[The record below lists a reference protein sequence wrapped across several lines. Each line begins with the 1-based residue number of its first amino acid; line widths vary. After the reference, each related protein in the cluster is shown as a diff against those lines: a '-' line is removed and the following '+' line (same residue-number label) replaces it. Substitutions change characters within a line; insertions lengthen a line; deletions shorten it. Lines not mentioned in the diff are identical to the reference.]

1 MITKGKLR
9 MSDSFIFGWN
19 SRLYDI
25 DKIYDSWD
33 TSFMVSAVYTNDT
46 GIDVKIR
53 PVSQYSSSPF
63 TGQSV
68 VHPTASNDDVMM
80 DPPIGYKLTFS
91 VAKSCTDEFEE
102 ILDVLMNRNFDNH
115 VWKTSKNKEK
125 VNVDPNSISKSQS
138 IHRIGKVDYVRYEWT
153 MRSCMSEVMA
163 ACYVVES
170 AVEIFGKCWGVTE
183 DGEKVCLMKFPVG
196 SMVNLEGN
204 KSEDWLVLDWS
215 FDLLSPSFHH
225 DYEVVAMTE
234 KPGSAV
240 VSYDK
245 RQLVSEHRISWSRNG
260 RIDDILE

>member
-1 MITKGKLR
+1 

-25 DKIYDSWD
+25 PKGK
-33 TSFMVSAVYTNDT
+33 TGTTFMVSAVYTNDT

-53 PVSQYSSSPF
+53 PVSQYRES
-63 TGQSV
+63 QSLD
-68 VHPTASNDDVMM
+68 SDDIMM
-80 DPPIGYKLTFS
+80 DPPVGYKLTFS
-91 VAKSCTDEFEE
+91 VATSCGEEFEE
-102 ILDVLMNRNFDNH
+102 ILDGLMTKEFDNH

-125 VNVDPNSISKSQS
+125 VKVDRNSIIKAQS
-138 IHRIGKVDYVRYEWT
+138 EHKIGKVDYVRYEWT
-153 MRSCMSEVMA
+153 MKSCMSEVMA

-183 DGEKVCLMKFPVG
+183 DGEKVCQMKFPVG

-225 DYEVVAMTE
+225 TYEVVAMVE

>member
-25 DKIYDSWD
+25 DKIYGSRDA
-33 TSFMVSAVYTNDT
+33 SFMVSAVYTNDT

-53 PVSQYSSSPF
+53 PVVGHSMGHS
-63 TGQSV
+63 TV
-68 VHPTASNDDVMM
+68 SNEDLML
-80 DPPIGYKLTFS
+80 DPPVGYKLTFS

-102 ILDVLMNRNFDNH
+102 ILETLMTKNFDNN

-125 VNVDPNSISKSQS
+125 VKVLPNTISKSQS
-138 IHRIGKVDYVRYEWT
+138 MHRIGKVDYVRYDWT
-153 MRSCMSEVMA
+153 MRSCMSDVMA

>member
-1 MITKGKLR
+1 

-25 DKIYDSWD
+25 YGSRD
-33 TSFMVSAVYTNDT
+33 TTFMVSAVYTNGT

-53 PVSQYSSSPF
+53 PMSQYSSQF

-68 VHPTASNDDVMM
+68 VNPTASNDEVML

-91 VAKSCTDEFEE
+91 VAKSCTDEFED
-102 ILDVLMNRNFDNH
+102 ILETLMTKDFDNH
-115 VWKTSKNKEK
+115 VWKTSKNSEK
-125 VNVDPNSISKSQS
+125 VKVDTNFIKKVQTT
-138 IHRIGKVDYVRYEWT
+138 HRIGKVDYVRYEWT
-153 MRSCMSEVMA
+153 MKSCMSDVMA

-170 AVEIFGKCWGVTE
+170 AVVIFGKCWGVTE

-215 FDLLSPSFHH
+215 FDLLSPNFHH

-245 RQLVSEHRISWSRNG
+245 RQLVAEHRISWSRNG

>member
-25 DKIYDSWD
+25 DKIYGSRDA
-33 TSFMVSAVYTNDT
+33 SFMVSAVYTNDT

-53 PVSQYSSSPF
+53 PVSQYSSSF
-63 TGQSV
+63 TEQSV
-68 VHPTASNDDVMM
+68 VHPTDSKDEVMM

-102 ILDVLMNRNFDNH
+102 ILETLMNKNFDNH
-115 VWKTSKNKEK
+115 IWKTSKNKEK
-125 VNVDPNSISKSQS
+125 VKVNLNTISKSQS

-153 MRSCMSEVMA
+153 MKSLMSEVMA

>member
-19 SRLYDI
+19 SKLYDVVMNNCGSNI
-25 DKIYDSWD
+25 
-33 TSFMVSAVYTNDT
+33 TFMTSAVYTNDT
-46 GIDVKIR
+46 GIDIKIR
-53 PVSQYSSSPF
+53 PVSQYHSP
-63 TGQSV
+63 TSN
-68 VHPTASNDDVMM
+68 HTDPNDDVVL
-80 DPPIGYKLTFS
+80 DPPVVYKLTFS
-91 VAKSCTDEFEE
+91 FAESCTEEFEY
-102 ILDVLMNRNFDNH
+102 ILETLMTKDFDNH
-115 VWKTSKNKEK
+115 VWKTSKKKEK
-125 VNVDPNSISKSQS
+125 VYLNSKSITKTQS
-138 IHRIGKVDYVRYEWT
+138 THKIGKLNYVRYEWLIKST
-153 MRSCMSEVMA
+153 MSEAMA
-163 ACYVVES
+163 ATYVVES

-215 FDLLSPSFHH
+215 FDLLSPNFHH